1 MSQHTT
7 FPNEL
12 WAEIC
17 SYLPSDALRNLSS
30 THHPLYDLVRPLGF
44 TEYKVYPY
52 PYDFYPQK
60 RKLDNAIDRLA
71 FYSSPKMAPNIR
83 TCTARWNPQKW
94 QGSPQREDQGSEHV
108 LMKAFFAAIPKFTAL
123 QKFYADRIQFTQT
136 GLTNLCALPALRL
149 VDLSSCT
156 VANGEHID
164 TASLTLRVE
173 SFTSCY
179 DYQMNDLWDSL
190 LSRTTLRY
198 LDFADLKSV
207 KDLQPFP
214 SVHTLKLRE
223 FPMMPYDIFSFFS
236 RFPNLRIFRSE
247 YYGVLRNLS
256 PAQEASI
263 FPILEE
269 YTGAYE
275 NLRIFILRPTLTHIE
290 LDSGFSVQNLLKTV
304 LGHTSFPNITSFKA
318 RFTSDVTE
326 EFSQM
331 EFNAL
336 LTLFPLLSTLDLTL
350 IPDAQEDG
358 GFTPQATAFLSN
370 LPSNALLPRTL
381 KTLLL
386 EWDFPYEY
394 GSTESAMGHD
404 PAAPPPEDIPD
415 FPSLRAALRQRCPE
429 LTHIMLNGYHFGY
442 VWWKTD
448 WVWEAVAHSYDELG
462 PIQEKRNERMH
473 GPPVLLS

>member
-17 SYLPSDALRNLSS
+17 SYLPSEALRNLSS
-30 THHPLYDLVRPLGF
+30 THHPLYDLARPLGF

-60 RKLDNAIDRLA
+60 RKLDDAIDRLA

-94 QGSPQREDQGSEHV
+94 QGSPQREDQGSTHV

-123 QKFYADRIQFTQT
+123 QNFYADRIQFTQT

-149 VDLSSCT
+149 VDLSACT
-156 VANGEHID
+156 LANGEHID
-164 TASLTLRVE
+164 AASLTLRVE
-173 SFTSCY
+173 NFTTSCY
-179 DYQMNDLWDSL
+179 DSQMNDLWNSL
-190 LSRTTLRY
+190 LSRATLRY
-198 LDFADLKSV
+198 LDFADLRSV

-214 SVHTLKLRE
+214 NVHTLRVRE

-236 RFPNLRIFRSE
+236 KFPNVRIFRSD
-247 YYGVLRNLS
+247 YCGVVRNLS
-256 PAQEASI
+256 VAQEASI

-269 YTGAYE
+269 YSGAYE
-275 NLRIFILRPTLTHIE
+275 NLRIFVLRPTLTHIK
-290 LDSGFSVQNLLKTV
+290 LDSGFPVQNLLKI
-304 LGHTSFPNITSFKA
+304 LRGQEAFPNITSFKA
-318 RFTSDVTE
+318 QFTSDVTE

-331 EFNAL
+331 EFDAL
-336 LTLFPLLSTLDLTL
+336 LTLFPRLSTLDLTL

-358 GFTPQATAFLSN
+358 GFTPQATSFLSN
-370 LPSNALLPRTL
+370 LPCNTLLPRTL
-381 KTLLL
+381 KTLSL

-394 GSTESAMGHD
+394 GSTESAMGND
-404 PAAPPPEDIPD
+404 PVAPSPADIPHL
-415 FPSLRAALRQRCPE
+415 PSLCAALRERCPE
-429 LTHIMLNGYHFGY
+429 LIHIYLHGYHFGY
-442 VWWKTD
+442 VWWNTES
-448 WVWEAVAHSYDELG
+448 VWEATANSYGEFAICIYEPSISGDRLFH
-462 PIQEKRNERMH
+462 R
-473 GPPVLLS
+473 